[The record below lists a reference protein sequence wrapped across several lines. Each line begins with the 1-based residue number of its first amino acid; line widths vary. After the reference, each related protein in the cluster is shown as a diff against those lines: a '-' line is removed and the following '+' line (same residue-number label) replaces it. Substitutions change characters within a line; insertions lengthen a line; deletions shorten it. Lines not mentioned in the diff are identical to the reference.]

1 MKYKVTASVEMVDDH
16 VEKKTPGWIGVDL
29 DGTTAKYTEWK
40 SWDHIGDPI
49 PQMIDRIKKWRK
61 AGIEVRVLT
70 ARCSKVS
77 LGRNK
82 LQFSQMEKV
91 IQDWTEKHIGER
103 LPVTS
108 EKDCYMMC
116 FFDDSAVQVE
126 MNTGKILGKELPIDI
141 GDDSDYDHEIEELD
155 SGDIANITKWNHT
168 PISTTQQNDFQCGL
182 HKAGFN
188 SSEWLDVRGSQIGI
202 SAQTDTNLT
211 RFYLNTFSGS
221 IDAGEA
227 QWFVQ
232 LDVYVANGSNRYC
245 FKLDN
250 LSFKSLGK
258 WIGIRVLKK

>member
-1 MKYKVTASVEMVDDH
+1 MKFKISASMEMVDDH

-40 SWDHIGDPI
+40 GWDHIGDPI